1 MKRPL
6 HNRASR
12 DVRPRRQLGAR
23 RSMVS
28 PGERLV
34 RVEHVGR
41 VEGGSSEP
49 VATSPLVWNFS
60 TFQPFNTSTYY
71 YTHDGNKNVSDLVAS
86 SNLSVA
92 AHYEYA
98 PFGVVIVGTGAAS
111 FGGCGCLILHE
122 VLHTMGL
129 KANEKE
135 YKQGN
140 YRRDNAMVLL
150 ARELLKGS
158 KFNCKGYDIK

>member
-1 MKRPL
+1 
-6 HNRASR
+6 
-12 DVRPRRQLGAR
+12 
-23 RSMVS
+23 MVS
-28 PGERLV
+28 PGARLV

-49 VATSPLVWNFS
+49 VAT
-60 TFQPFNTSTYY
+60 
-71 YTHDGNKNVSDLVAS
+71 
-86 SNLSVA
+86 
-92 AHYEYA
+92 HYEYA

-122 VLHTMGL
+122 VLHEMGL
-129 KANEKE
+129 RANEKE
-135 YKQGN
+135 YNQGN